1 MGVRTNMQKKM
12 IQLTGDKADLNR
24 KALKI
29 KRSLDDVNKVLD
41 KVGKKDRKSKGESK
55 KEEKKSEKKEEKK
68 DEKKSEKREE
78 KKDSGRK
85 A

>member
-12 IQLTGDKADLNR
+12 MQLTGDRADLNR

-41 KVGKKDRKSKGESK
+41 KVGKKDRKSKGEPK
-55 KEEKKSEKKEEKK
+55 KEENEKKSEKKEEKK
-68 DEKKSEKREE
+68 DEKREE
-78 KKDSGRK
+78 KKDRGGK
-85 A
+85 K